1 MNKNKWPEL
10 SEFSNSGDFYRQCFL
25 MHPDGVSITDEEGRI
40 RYFSPRMAEL
50 FGFMPE
56 DKVIGKSLYQWIDP
70 AFHEKAKMNI
80 RAVLFGG
87 DRTDNI
93 YLLIRQDGS
102 RFFGAISAA
111 PMKDEQ
117 DKLTGMIS
125 SIRDISDLIGLQQSL
140 KEREERY
147 SAIARMMSEGLLMV
161 GQDFSFTEWNNAME
175 TITGYSREEV
185 VGRNYLEM
193 LEKLFPS
200 GHVHP
205 GQIKRLR
212 EAVTAILQHGKHPMI
227 GHPVETTILAKD
239 GQLKRIQQTS
249 FVIQLQEG
257 FQAGAVTVDLTP
269 RYLAEIEIR
278 KQEKKYRLLFESA
291 YDAIF
296 LMDKD
301 RFVDCNEKTLELFGC
316 SRLDILGRPPYLFSP
331 PLQPDGRDSKEKAL
345 EKINAA
351 IEGKPQFF
359 EWIHMRPDGSLFDA
373 EVSLNSLQLDGQ
385 TMLQAIVRDVTQ
397 RNQVERRYREM
408 TSMFR
413 LMTDNMTDLLWAKDL
428 QKRFIFTNRA
438 HRDKILNAADENEP
452 MGKTDLFFAD
462 REKTSHPENPE
473 YHTFGQICT
482 DSDEVVLQDP
492 QPHRFEESAN
502 VKGNFLVLDVFKA
515 PIFDDH
521 GKMIGTVGSGRDVTH
536 EKETEAT
543 LKTLLANLQELNK
556 SKDKF
561 FSIIAHDLKGPFNSI
576 LGFSELLTTD
586 WDDFSEEERK
596 HLVKNIRSSSMLTY
610 RLLENLLEWS
620 RAQTGR
626 MEFNPVLVDLANL
639 ANESLILLREM
650 ADQKQIKL
658 FSEINFNTM
667 VFADENM
674 VRTVFRNLIS
684 NAIKFSYPGQTVKLK
699 ALEYFDEEKQVPMV
713 RADVSD
719 QGIGIAEEHLTKLF
733 RIDQQY
739 QTSGTSNE
747 KGTGLGLVLCKEL
760 VDRNKGSISV
770 VSQPG
775 SGSVFSFTLLKNPVA
790 GLAQK

>member
-25 MHPDGVSITDEEGRI
+25 MHPDGVSITDGEGRI

-50 FGFMPE
+50 FGFTPE

-70 AFHEKAKMNI
+70 AFHEKARMNI
-80 RAVLFGG
+80 RSVLFGG

-93 YLLIRQDGS
+93 YLLIRRDGS

-111 PMKDEQ
+111 PLKDEH
-117 DKLTGMIS
+117 DLLTGMIS
-125 SIRDISDLIGLQQSL
+125 SIRDINDLIGLQQSL

-175 TITGYSREEV
+175 AITGYSREEV
-185 VGRNYLEM
+185 IGRNYLGI

-205 GQIKRLR
+205 GQVKRLS
-212 EAVTAILQHGKHPMI
+212 EAVTAILQQGKHPMI
-227 GHPVETTILAKD
+227 GHPVETTIVAKD

-249 FVIQLQEG
+249 FVIHLQEG

-269 RYLAEIEIR
+269 RYLAEMEIR
-278 KQEKKYRLLFESA
+278 KQDKKYRHLFESA

-301 RFVDCNEKTLELFGC
+301 RFVDCNEKTLELFRC
-316 SRLDILGRPPYLFSP
+316 SRQDILGRPPYLFSP

-359 EWIHMRPDGSLFDA
+359 EWVHMRPDGSLFDA

-397 RNQVERRYREM
+397 RNQVEQQCREM

-438 HRDKILNAADENEP
+438 HREKILNAADENEP

-462 REKTSHPENPE
+462 REKASHPENPE

-482 DSDEVVLQDP
+482 DSDEVVLTDP
-492 QPHRFEESAN
+492 QLHRFEESGN
-502 VKGNFLVLDVFKA
+502 VKGKFLVLDVFKA
-515 PIFDDH
+515 PIFDEH
-521 GKMIGTVGSGRDVTH
+521 GQMIGTVGTGRDVTR

-543 LKTLLANLQELNK
+543 LKTLLTNLQELNK

-586 WDDFSEEERK
+586 WDDFGEEERK

-626 MEFNPVLVDLANL
+626 MEFNPVLVDLSNL

-658 FSEINFNTM
+658 FSEINFNTL

-674 VRTVFRNLIS
+674 VRTIFRNLIS

-699 ALEYFDEEKQVPMV
+699 ALEYFDEEKKVPMV
-713 RADVSD
+713 RADISD
-719 QGIGIAEEHLTKLF
+719 QGVGIPEEHLTKLF

-775 SGSVFSFTLLKNPVA
+775 TGSVFSFTLLKNPVA
-790 GLAQK
+790 GPAQV